1 MNKTYRVVWN
11 EGTNTW
17 VAVQETAK
25 AHGKSASGSVH
36 GIAVGLLERA
46 GIKIPRFAAS
56 TMLLVLTATAGYAHA
71 GPGIYINDGQD
82 VNCTLLPDGS
92 NAVPYAIQ
100 PGNPQQVSTPLQGV
114 GSVSVYNAADV
125 GLTSSYNP
133 CNSRTT
139 AGSEAHDKQTN
150 RTLFYGD
157 KNHTASETEN
167 GAKNL
172 TLGGRLD
179 VNSGIIGLG
188 DRGTNGTNATNSI
201 RIGTGVTLDDANKQT
216 NSIAIGVDTKATVLD
231 AVSIGAGAEASD
243 THGVGQVTALRY
255 SAKATVAHATALG
268 ALSNAA
274 TDGSVAVVFV

>member
-1 MNKTYRVVWN
+1 MLFRS
-11 EGTNTW
+11 

-36 GIAVGLLERA
+36 GIAVGLLERV

-82 VNCTLLPDGS
+82 VNCTVLPDGS
-92 NAVPYAIQ
+92 TAVPYAIQ

-139 AGSEAHDKQTN
+139 ASSEAHDKQTN

-216 NSIAIGVDTKATVLD
+216 NSIAIGVDTMAT
-231 AVSIGAGAEASD
+231 EAS
-243 THGVGQVTALRY
+243 
-255 SAKATVAHATALG
+255 ATALG
-268 ALSNAA
+268 AKAKAQLENSVALGSGSTTGVHASGVESA
-274 TDGSVAVVFV
+274 TIGSVT